1 MQLRMRGSGFRSLGA
16 KLLPMQIDSAHDTSF
31 PTSGSDIGI
40 LPSPLSLATTVRTT
54 SVPGSATVVW
64 YIR

>member
-1 MQLRMRGSGFRSLGA
+1 
-16 KLLPMQIDSAHDTSF
+16 MQIDSAHDTSF
-31 PTSGSDIGI
+31 PTSRSDIGI